1 MVKGSCLGLK
11 VCFDNMDTLRSKL
24 QTDWDKCCLCQT
36 EKKGEDLKSP
46 PSGSIQ
52 QYGYSMLATN
62 IPLFKAINQLP
73 TIFDPNRLDVADGV
87 EATLR
92 KNQAKNHQSCLLL
105 FNNTKLQGALIASS
119 AFYVKKKNQ
128 SLNLDKL

>member
-1 MVKGSCLGLK
+1 MAKGSSLGLK

-24 QTDWDKCCLCQT
+24 QTDWDKCCLSQT

-46 PSGSIQ
+46 SSGSIQ

-73 TIFDPNRLDVADGV
+73 IIFDPNRLDVGDGV

-92 KNQAKNHQSCLLL
+92 KNQAKYHQSCRLL
-105 FNNTKLQGALIASS
+105 FNNTKLQRALIAS